1 LRTGGTNVDRRRAV
15 TCLPFYYG
23 KAGETEPGLN
33 VPNPVLMI
41 VDYSEGMARRIVEN
55 NGSLDERKGVCDQ
68 SVDWDEDGRPNEA
81 VLMNGDAN
89 NNGTTTDTID
99 DFANWAALKF
109 NGPLLNGAIP

>member
-1 LRTGGTNVDRRRAV
+1 V

-23 KAGETEPGLN
+23 KAGETEVGLQ
-33 VPNPVLMI
+33 VPSPVRMV

-55 NGSLDERKGVCDQ
+55 NTSLDEKKGVCNQ
-68 SVDWDEDGRPNEA
+68 EVDWDEDGRVGE
-81 VLMNGDAN
+81 VTLMSADAN
-89 NNGTTTDTID
+89 NNGAASDTID